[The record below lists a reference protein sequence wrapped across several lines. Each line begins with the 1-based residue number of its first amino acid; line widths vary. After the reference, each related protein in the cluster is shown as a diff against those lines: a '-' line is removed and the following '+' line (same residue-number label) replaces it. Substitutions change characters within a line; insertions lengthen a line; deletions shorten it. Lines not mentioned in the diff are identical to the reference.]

1 VDWHTQKKFYQKDS
15 KAMVLAHSKEGL
27 PIELDESTSEISYKD
42 TKVSFYVLKDAFE
55 SGLDRVQITDSLDM
69 TIKNNFVT
77 FGCLTLTENQVKQ
90 LIKLSWKQLKMYN
103 KVGN

>member
-1 VDWHTQKKFYQKDS
+1 
-15 KAMVLAHSKEGL
+15 MVLATSNEGL
-27 PIELDESTSEISYKD
+27 PIELDEATSIISYKG
-42 TKVSFYVLKDAFE
+42 TKVPFYDIKEAFE
-55 SGLDRVQITDSLDM
+55 SGMDKVQLTETLEY

-90 LIKLSWKQLKMYN
+90 LIKLAWKQLNQYS

>member
-1 VDWHTQKKFYQKDS
+1 
-15 KAMVLAHSKEGL
+15 MVLAHSKEGL